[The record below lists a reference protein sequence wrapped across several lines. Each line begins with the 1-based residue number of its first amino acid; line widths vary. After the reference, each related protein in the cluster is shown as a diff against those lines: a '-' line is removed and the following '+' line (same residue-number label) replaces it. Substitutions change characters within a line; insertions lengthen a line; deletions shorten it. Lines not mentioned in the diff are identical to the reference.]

1 MNIKNVITRISTA
14 LLLIILTVSLSACD
28 AKHEAVKP
36 DKDPKKIVVDKNYT
50 KDLKKENGVQN
61 GQVYVQNGIAIGTIL
76 LKDSVS
82 DADAKALAEKYANE
96 LKKTYKD
103 MKVNVQAVKAGK
115 NTANIILE
123 K

>member
-1 MNIKNVITRISTA
+1 MNIKNMIKRISTA
-14 LLLIILTVSLSACD
+14 LLMIILTASLGACG

-36 DKDPKKIVVDKNYT
+36 DKDPKKVVVDKNYT
-50 KDLKKENGVQN
+50 EDLKKENGVQN
-61 GQVYVQNGIAIGTIL
+61 AQVYVQNNMAIGTMI

-82 DADAKALAEKYANE
+82 DADAKALANKYAKE

-103 MKVNVQAVKAGK
+103 MKSNVQAVKKGK
-115 NTANIILE
+115 NVANITLD

>member
-1 MNIKNVITRISTA
+1 MKNIIKKIST
-14 LLLIILTVSLSACD
+14 LLLMITLIVSLSACG

-50 KDLKKENGVQN
+50 EDLKKESGVQA
-61 GQVYVQNGIAIGTIL
+61 GQVYVQNGMAIGTMI

-82 DADAKALAEKYANE
+82 DADAKALANKYAKE

-103 MKVNVQAVKAGK
+103 MKVNVQVVKKGK
-115 NTANIILE
+115 NVANVTFE

>member
-1 MNIKNVITRISTA
+1 MKIKGIIRKISA
-14 LLLIILTVSLSACD
+14 VLLMMILTMSLAACG

-36 DKDPKKIVVDKNYT
+36 DKDPKKVVVDKNYT
-50 KDLKKENGVQN
+50 EDLKKENGVQN
-61 GQVYVQNGIAIGTIL
+61 AQVYVQNNIAIGTMV

-82 DADAKALAEKYANE
+82 DADAKALANKYAKE

-103 MKVNVQAVKAGK
+103 MKVNVQAVKKGK
-115 NTANIILE
+115 NVANVTLD